1 MFSVSLV
8 GPDGVGKTTV
18 AKQLERSFPL
28 PIKYIYMGDNVE
40 SSNYQLP
47 TTRWWKT
54 RHGQSKAKTVNRPV
68 PAAGDSQVAKQRRE
82 FYQQPHRL
90 VLRMIRKAVGFGNR
104 ILEEWYRNFVASY
117 FSSRGYIV
125 VFDRHFLC
133 DYYHFDIQPDN
144 CQRSFKRKLHGF
156 LLKHTVGEPDL
167 VICMDAP
174 GEVVFGRKG
183 EFSADFL
190 EARRSQYRTL
200 QGVIKNFAIVDANRR
215 LDAVISDVSQLILD
229 FHDNGYQRA

>member
-1 MFSVSLV
+1 MFSVSLI

-18 AKQLERSFPL
+18 ARQLEVSFPL

-40 SSNYQLP
+40 ASNYLLP

-54 RHGQSKAKTVNRPV
+54 RHGHAKEKAPNNMVLDDMNSQ
-68 PAAGDSQVAKQRRE
+68 AAKKRQNS
-82 FYQQPHRL
+82 FQQPHRL
-90 VLRMIRKAVGFGNR
+90 VLRVIRKALGFGNR
-104 ILEEWYRNFVASY
+104 ILEEWYRNFVALY
-117 FSSRGYIV
+117 FSIRGYIV
-125 VFDRHFLC
+125 VFDRHFLY

-144 CQRSFKRKLHGF
+144 AQRSFKRKLHGF
-156 LLKHTVGEPDL
+156 LLRHTIGEPDL

-190 EARRSQYRTL
+190 EARRKQYRTL
-200 QGVIKNFAIVDANRR
+200 QSIIKNFAIVDANRR
-215 LDAVISDVSQLILD
+215 LDVVIRDVSQLILK
-229 FHDNGYQRA
+229 FYNNGHQRV